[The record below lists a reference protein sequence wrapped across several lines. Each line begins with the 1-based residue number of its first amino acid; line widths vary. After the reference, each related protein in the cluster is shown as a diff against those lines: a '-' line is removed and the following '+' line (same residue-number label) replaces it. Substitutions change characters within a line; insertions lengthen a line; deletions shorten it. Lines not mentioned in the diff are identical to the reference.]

1 MGTYG
6 SWKLEVAMTGHALN
20 SQIHGLDLS
29 PTEQRLC
36 YSHFSAGWD
45 EVTVLL
51 TDLGASWLK
60 GPSTRWIR
68 WPFKIDPWA
77 FGKPSLE

>member
-1 MGTYG
+1 
-6 SWKLEVAMTGHALN
+6 MTGHALN

-51 TDLGASWLK
+51 TDLGGELVEGTFQEVDKMA
-60 GPSTRWIR
+60 IQ
-68 WPFKIDPWA
+68 D
-77 FGKPSLE
+77 